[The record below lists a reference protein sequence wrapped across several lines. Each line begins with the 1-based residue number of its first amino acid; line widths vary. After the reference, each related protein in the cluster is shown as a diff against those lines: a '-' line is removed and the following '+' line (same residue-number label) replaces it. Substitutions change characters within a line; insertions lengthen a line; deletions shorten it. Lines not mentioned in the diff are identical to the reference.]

1 MAVVNGTNA
10 SETIDQLDGVTNSSD
25 RISGLGGNDTIHGLG
40 GNDSIHGGSGND
52 VVYAGS
58 GNDSIYGDAGTDFL
72 YGEAGDDTFVMAD
85 VAALDHVEGGTGTD
99 WLDLGAVVFP
109 GDVDPMEKHLGM
121 RVDLAEGKYRYI
133 NDNGPNQIFDVFDVE
148 CVKGSGLFD
157 NLAGNDLNNILD
169 GQGGGDNLQG
179 FGGNDL
185 LRGGDGGDYV
195 YGGEGIDRIEGGAGE
210 DSLRGEAGADLIF
223 GGDGDD
229 NIWGGDGA
237 DALDGGAG
245 RDLAFYNYV
254 AAVTGAVASLADPSI
269 NSGDA
274 AGDTYVSIEGLLG
287 TIHDDRLYGDAG
299 TNDLYGDKGDDRL
312 DGGSG
317 DDFLRGDAG
326 ADALVGGA
334 GIDIAIVTGGSDI
347 DPGDALVAS
356 LANPAVNTYEAAGD
370 TYSSVEGLHGDF
382 LFYYRLYGNSGANF
396 LFGGM
401 LDDTLSG
408 GAGDDF
414 LAGGEGRDRLF
425 GGGDT
430 DTASYAEAASAV
442 TVDLSD
448 FSGNAGDAEGDSY
461 NSIEIIE
468 GSAFHDSLS
477 GDAAANV
484 LVGLAGNDGL
494 AGAAGNDTLRG
505 GQGGDI
511 LSGGDGVDTASYSGA
526 SAGVI
531 ASLANAPIN
540 SGEAAGDEY
549 ASVENLTGSTF
560 NDALNGDNAV
570 NAIDGGNRN
579 DTIKGYGG
587 NDMLTGGQGADIFV
601 FNAAL
606 DSLGN
611 VDTLAD
617 FSAIDD
623 TIQLDDKFF
632 AALGLGPLAASAFKS
647 LDLGPADADD
657 RVLYNPVTGNLAYDA
672 DGSGV
677 AFSAIKFANIATHA
691 ALTNADFV
699 VI

>member
-1 MAVVNGTNA
+1 MAIVNGTSA

-25 RISGLGGNDTIHGLG
+25 RIGGLGGNDTIYGLG
-40 GNDSIHGGSGND
+40 GNDSIHGDAGND

-72 YGEAGDDTFVMAD
+72 YGEAGDDTFVTAD
-85 VAALDHVEGGTGTD
+85 AKALDHVEGGAGTD
-99 WLDLGAVVFP
+99 WLDLSGVVFP
-109 GDVDPMEKHLGM
+109 SDVDPMVKHLGM
-121 RVDLAEGKYRYI
+121 SVDLAESKYYYF
-133 NDNGPNQIFDVFDVE
+133 NEDGPDKIFDVFDVE
-148 CVKGSGLFD
+148 CVKGSNLFD
-157 NLAGNDLNNILD
+157 RLFGNDLNNILD
-169 GQGGGDNLQG
+169 GQGGSDNLQG
-179 FGGNDL
+179 FGGNDI
-185 LRGGDGGDYV
+185 LRGGDGGDGI

-245 RDLAFYNYV
+245 RDMAFYNYV
-254 AAVTGAVASLADPSI
+254 AALTGAVASLADPSI

-274 AGDTYVSIEGLLG
+274 VGDTYVSVEGLLG
-287 TIHDDRLYGDAG
+287 TIHGDRLYGDAG
-299 TNDLYGDKGDDRL
+299 TNDLYGDRGDDRL

-382 LFYYRLYGNSGANF
+382 LFYYRLYGNSGANL
-396 LFGGM
+396 LFGGL

-408 GAGDDF
+408 GAGDDL

-430 DTASYAEAASAV
+430 DTASYAEAVSTV
-442 TVDLSD
+442 TVDLAD
-448 FSGNAGDAEGDSY
+448 FSRNTGDAEGDSY
-461 NSIEIIE
+461 NSIEIVE
-468 GSAFHDSLS
+468 GSGFGDSLS
-477 GDAAANV
+477 GDTAANV
-484 LVGLAGNDGL
+484 LVGLAGDDGL
-494 AGAAGNDTLRG
+494 AGAAGDDTLRG

-511 LSGGDGVDTASYSGA
+511 LSGGDGVDTASYSTA

-531 ASLANAPIN
+531 ASIANSSIN
-540 SGEAAGDEY
+540 SGDAAGDEY
-549 ASVENLTGSTF
+549 VSVENLTGSTF
-560 NDALNGDNAV
+560 NDALNGDNGV
-570 NAIDGGNRN
+570 NSIDGGNRN
-579 DTIKGYGG
+579 DTIKGHGG
-587 NDMLTGGQGADIFV
+587 IDTLTGGQGADIFV
-601 FNAAL
+601 FNSAL
-606 DSLGN
+606 DNIAN
-611 VDTLAD
+611 VDKIAD

-623 TIQLDDKFF
+623 TIQLDDKYFT
-632 AALGLGPLAASAFKS
+632 ALTASPLAASAFKS
-647 LDLGPADADD
+647 LDMGAADADD
-657 RVLYNPVTGNLAYDA
+657 RILYNPVTGNLAYDA
-672 DGSGV
+672 DGSGS
-677 AFSAIKFANIATHA
+677 AFAAVKFATIVTHA